1 MTISKQARVLSL
13 LTASFIMA
21 GCSTIDNSY
30 KKYDPSRKYLHSD
43 LYFSEPIE
51 VPPTLSKNK
60 LEDYYPVP
68 EVTGKPTNDKPK
80 LMPPSNTIK
89 GVD

>member
-1 MTISKQARVLSL
+1 MTILRRARVLAL
-13 LTASFIMA
+13 LTASFILA
-21 GCSTIDNSY
+21 GCTTIDNSY

-68 EVTGKPTNDKPK
+68 EVTGKQTDDKPQ
-80 LMPPSNTIK
+80 LTPPSNTIK